1 MVSNVL
7 LEMRRVEVPR
17 YVSRGRRKLV
27 SRIRRQRMQGV
38 DCSNPSS
45 NYVSDFKPDFYAVK
59 IVYETTSIKN
69 ANQNH
74 NMRTRFFNGCIS
86 KDHAMIILKAIKAIQ
101 QFALRQH

>member
-59 IVYETTSIKN
+59 IVYETTSIKK
-69 ANQNH
+69 
-74 NMRTRFFNGCIS
+74 CKS
-86 KDHAMIILKAIKAIQ
+86 KSQHENKILQ
-101 QFALRQH
+101 WLY